1 MHLHGGAWPLL
12 MAALVIRQPPQGEP
26 AATTTP
32 LDSPIHGAAQGRGI
46 FLRRVTPTP
55 VRVALS

>member
-1 MHLHGGAWPLL
+1 MEVLASANGSTSDE
-12 MAALVIRQPPQGEP
+12 AAPQGEP

-46 FLRRVTPTP
+46 FLRRVTSIP